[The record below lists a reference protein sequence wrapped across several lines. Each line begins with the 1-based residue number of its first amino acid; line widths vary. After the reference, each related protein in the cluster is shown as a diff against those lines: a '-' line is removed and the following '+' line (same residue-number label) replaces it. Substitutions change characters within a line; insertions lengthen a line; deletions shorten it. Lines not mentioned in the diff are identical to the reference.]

1 MCYLAAFVII
11 HPKVLAGKP
20 QKHRHQVSFAIWNT
34 FFFSKKGK
42 TCLLFSHRAPS
53 TEGSGHPRSPRAA
66 GWTCWAPPPRMAA
79 PGSAHRVQGCS
90 CRAASSSG
98 TSSGQACSHSIVPAK
113 HNKLISLK
121 NCTETVDSIKNA
133 TFAQLVD
140 CFPDFKGHGPTA
152 AIIFW
157 TCTTYSHQGA
167 IESFWIYRLSSL
179 PGWL

>member
-1 MCYLAAFVII
+1 MQIETL
-11 HPKVLAGKP
+11 
-20 QKHRHQVSFAIWNT
+20 
-34 FFFSKKGK
+34 FFFSKKEKPVFCFHIVHLQQRARAIRG
-42 TCLLFSHRAPS
+42 LLGQQDEHAELLLHVWQLQDLHTVFRDVVVGQLLHLVHHLDRLALILSYQQS
-53 TEGSGHPRSPRAA
+53 TIKFH
-66 GWTCWAPPPRMAA
+66 
-79 PGSAHRVQGCS
+79 
-90 CRAASSSG
+90 
-98 TSSGQACSHSIVPAK
+98 
-113 HNKLISLK
+113 LK

-140 CFPDFKGHGPTA
+140 RFPDFKGHGPTA